1 MQISKIIREK
11 GSTIQEVADRIGV
24 AKGTLASMIGA
35 SGNPTLGTL
44 RRIADAIGCNVAE
57 FFTDEAEDKQV
68 TAKLVCPH
76 CGKPLNIHID

>member
-11 GSTIQEVADRIGV
+11 GFTIQEVADRIGV

-57 FFTDEAEDKQV
+57 FFADEGEE
-68 TAKLVCPH
+68 TPSAKVVCPH